1 MIALRASRYQPGDRI
16 EVNGV
21 PVRLRVDRRAHRIS
35 LRLDPA
41 RREMIATAPSLRRL
55 AEAAAFAEQ
64 RGVWMAG
71 LLAKLPDDEPLIA
84 EGAIDVLGR
93 RCRLVRVEGRHSPGV
108 IDHGGELVLKAAGD
122 GPTFSRAAVRALKAY
137 ALKILAER
145 TAAHAAALRVA
156 MPEVKVMDA
165 RSRWGSCRP
174 PRGHDVG
181 CVRYSWRLVLAP
193 WEVMDYVAAHEVA
206 HLVRAD
212 HSPHF
217 WAEVRKLVKDDKPAR
232 AWLRAHGQRLHAVG
246 R

>member
-16 EVNGV
+16 EIDGS
-21 PVRLRVDRRAHRIS
+21 PVRLRVDRRARRIS

-64 RGVWMAG
+64 RAGWMAE
-71 LLAKLPDDEPLIA
+71 LLGKLPDGEPLEA
-84 EGAIDVLGR
+84 GTTMEVLGR

-108 IDHGGELVLKAAGD
+108 IDHGDLVLKACGVGD
-122 GPTFSRAAVRALKAY
+122 AFTRAATRALKAY
-137 ALKILAER
+137 ALKVLTER
-145 TAAHAAALRVA
+145 TAAHAAALHVA
-156 MPEVKVMDA
+156 TPEVKVMDA

-174 PRGHDVG
+174 PRGRDHG

-193 WEVMDYVAAHEVA
+193 WNVMDYVAAHEVA

-217 WAEVRKLVKDDKPAR
+217 WAEVRKLIKDDKPAR

>member
-41 RREMIATAPSLRRL
+41 RREMIATAPSLKRL
-55 AEAAAFAEQ
+55 SEAAAFAES
-64 RGVWMAG
+64 RAAWMADLVG
-71 LLAKLPDDEPLIA
+71 RLPDDEPLYPGGEI
-84 EGAIDVLGR
+84 EVLGR

-108 IDHGGELVLKAAGD
+108 VDQGELVLKAAGD
-122 GPTFSRAAVRALKAY
+122 GTAFSRAAVRALKAH
-137 ALKILAER
+137 ALKVLAER
-145 TAAHAAALRVA
+145 TADHCAALHVA
-156 MPEVKVMDA
+156 LPEVKVMDA

-174 PRGHDVG
+174 PRGHSVG

-217 WAEVRKLVKDDKPAR
+217 WAEVRRLVKDDKAPR
-232 AWLRAHGQRLHAVG
+232 AWLRNHGQRLHAVG

>member
-16 EVNGV
+16 EIAGS
-21 PVRLRVDRRAHRIS
+21 PVRLRVDRRARRIS

-41 RREMIATAPSLRRL
+41 RREMIATAPSARRL
-55 AEAAAFAEQ
+55 GEAAAFAET
-64 RGVWMAG
+64 RAAWMAE
-71 LLAKLPDDEPLIA
+71 LLAKLPDGEPLEAGGEI
-84 EGAIDVLGR
+84 EVLGR

-108 IDHGGELVLKAAGD
+108 IDHGELVLKAAGD
-122 GPTFSRAAVRALKAY
+122 GPAFSRAAVRALKAY
-137 ALKILAER
+137 ALKVLAER
-145 TAAHAAALRVA
+145 TAAHVAALHVA

-174 PRGHDVG
+174 PRGHSIG

-193 WEVMDYVAAHEVA
+193 WHVMDYVAAHEAA

-212 HSPHF
+212 HSPQF
-217 WAEVRKLVKDDKPAR
+217 WAEVRRLVDDDKPAR

>member
-16 EVNGV
+16 EVAGS
-21 PVRLRVDRRAHRIS
+21 PVRLRVDRRARRIS

-41 RREMIATAPSLRRL
+41 RREMIATAPSVRRL
-55 AEAAAFAEQ
+55 AEAAAFAET
-64 RGVWMAG
+64 RAGWMAE
-71 LLAKLPDDEPLIA
+71 LLARLPDGEPLVA
-84 EGAIDVLGR
+84 GATIEVLGR
-93 RCRLVRVEGRHSPGV
+93 PCRLVRVEGRQSPGV
-108 IDHGGELVLKAAGD
+108 IEGGDLVLKAAGD
-122 GPTFSRAAVRALKAY
+122 ADAFSRAATRALKAY
-137 ALKILAER
+137 ALKVLTER
-145 TAAHAAALRVA
+145 TAAHAAALRVG

-174 PRGHDVG
+174 PRHGDHG
-181 CVRYSWRLVLAP
+181 RVRYSWRLVLAP
-193 WEVMDYVAAHEVA
+193 WEVMDYVAAHEAA